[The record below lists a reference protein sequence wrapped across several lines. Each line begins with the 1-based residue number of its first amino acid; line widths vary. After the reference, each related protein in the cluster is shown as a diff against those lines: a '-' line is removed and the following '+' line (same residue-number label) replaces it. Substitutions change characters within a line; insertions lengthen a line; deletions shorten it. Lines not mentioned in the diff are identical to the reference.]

1 MERPPHRDP
10 WIYALCGGRMLFYS
24 VFMVAAAC
32 LPVLRAEWGMTAT
45 EAGTVA
51 AGFSFGYAASLL
63 VFSGL
68 ADRIG
73 AKRVFLISAALSVMS
88 ALTFGFFARSYAS
101 GLIFYTL
108 SALTQGGLYTPAIM
122 LFADRYAPERRGT
135 AVGWL
140 IASNTLGYGF
150 SVLMAGAMLALGG
163 YQSAFI
169 IAGVLPLP
177 GFVICWLALRGTDNV
192 IRPRPAGGGIWRIM
206 RSNATA
212 RRLVVGYTFHC
223 WELLTM
229 WAWLPAFLAAGL
241 GLGGTELGKATQI
254 GAYLTAIIYLTGS
267 FASWSMG
274 TLSDRLG
281 RRTVLLS
288 TAILSSA
295 FSMAY
300 GWLVDW
306 PTMVLLVLGLAYT
319 FVAVGDSPVLSAALT
334 EAVDPA
340 SLGSV
345 LALRAL
351 LGFSAGAVGPIVFGV
366 IIDSTNAPGT
376 TPDTWGWAFVAVGL
390 GGLGAAWSAF
400 RLNR

>member
-1 MERPPHRDP
+1 
-10 WIYALCGGRMLFYS
+10 
-24 VFMVAAAC
+24 MVAAAC

-63 VFSGL
+63 VFSWL

-88 ALTFGFFARSYAS
+88 ALTFGFFARSYTS

-150 SVLMAGAMLALGG
+150 SVLMAGAMLASAAINRRSSSLGCYLCLASLFAG
-163 YQSAFI
+163 WRSA
-169 IAGVLPLP
+169 APTMSSDPARRGRDLADHAVQCHGTASGRRVHLPLL
-177 GFVICWLALRGTDNV
+177 GTADDVGLAARFPSRRIGSRRYRTGQGDPDRRLSDSDHLPDRILRILVNGDLVRSPWTAHRPSVHRHPEQRFFDGLRLAGGLADDGAAGS
-192 IRPRPAGGGIWRIM
+192 RPRLHLCR
-206 RSNATA
+206 
-212 RRLVVGYTFHC
+212 
-223 WELLTM
+223 
-229 WAWLPAFLAAGL
+229 
-241 GLGGTELGKATQI
+241 
-254 GAYLTAIIYLTGS
+254 
-267 FASWSMG
+267 
-274 TLSDRLG
+274 G
-281 RRTVLLS
+281 RR
-288 TAILSSA
+288 
-295 FSMAY
+295 FSR
-300 GWLVDW
+300 
-306 PTMVLLVLGLAYT
+306 P
-319 FVAVGDSPVLSAALT
+319 VGRPT

-351 LGFSAGAVGPIVFGV
+351 LGFSTGAVGPIVFGV